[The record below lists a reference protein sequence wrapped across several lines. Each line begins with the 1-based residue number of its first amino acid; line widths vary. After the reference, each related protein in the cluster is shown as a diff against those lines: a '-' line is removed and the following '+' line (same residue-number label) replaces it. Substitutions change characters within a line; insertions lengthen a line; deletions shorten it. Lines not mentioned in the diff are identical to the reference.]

1 MMTAEPP
8 NRYGVPDERDLVKRA
23 KERDASAWAS
33 LYDSYYPVVFKYV
46 LARLPSPEDTEDV
59 ASQVFLEALRTI
71 DGYASRGKPLL
82 AWFNSIARNLIAQRL
97 RQRVREKRDE
107 GVIDP
112 GSASSGMSDE
122 IIERLDLAKA
132 LTAIT
137 PDQQDVIVLRFF
149 LVMSIK
155 ETSAILGKSENAV
168 AVMQVRAIAALRRH
182 LSAGTLKRLISA
194 GEVSL

>member
-1 MMTAEPP
+1 
-8 NRYGVPDERDLVKRA
+8 
-23 KERDASAWAS
+23 
-33 LYDSYYPVVFKYV
+33 
-46 LARLPSPEDTEDV
+46 LPLPEDAEDV

-71 DGYASRGKPLL
+71 DGYATRGKPLL
-82 AWFNSIARNLIAQRL
+82 AWLSNIARNLIAQRL

-112 GSASSGMSDE
+112 TSASSGMSDE

-132 LTAIT
+132 LTELT

-155 ETSAILGKSENAV
+155 ETSAILGKSDNAV
-168 AVMQVRAIAALRRH
+168 AVLQVRAIAGLRRH

-194 GEVSL
+194 GGDAL